1 MKVSVRIYLL
11 FFLLFSLSIHEFS
24 NGVIN
29 LDVAKTMDKTVP
41 EIEGLLEPQL
51 SQFGQRKGKDD
62 SQLLFDILDNERFTQ
77 NRGPLTEVRKT

>member
-1 MKVSVRIYLL
+1 
-11 FFLLFSLSIHEFS
+11 
-24 NGVIN
+24 
-29 LDVAKTMDKTVP
+29 MDKTVP

-77 NRGPLTEVRKT
+77 NRGPLTEVRKS